1 MSTIPST
8 FNQRQINKTILGGVQ
23 ENTKVLFPVSCIVI
37 KRTIN
42 QYRGRVFKNLLAVGF
57 EKIIS
62 VEQFSPNFNTEQ
74 LSQEFPEV
82 KFLSAH
88 DKVSD
93 GELVNLGMEEV
104 TTPYVL
110 VLHDDL
116 CVQDFKFSPQ
126 LVKKLIEFDIFCVC
140 PRLMTSE
147 RQGFPV
153 RFTPKID
160 DFVFGVESSLAIV
173 DRAWTLYPYDMAGF
187 YNTDKFKFLGGFDYT
202 IVSPY
207 WQKVDLFLRS
217 WLWGEKIL
225 LSSAFSLTYFEDIP
239 SADQTSDI
247 SYLKFYLKNL
257 LPVFRNDH
265 GEIPASA
272 FFSFKSRSQCGV
284 AEALSLFNNAK
295 GWVKLNRYRFKTD
308 AADLVQNWDKEGD

>member
-116 CVQDFKFSPQ
+116 CIQDFKFSPQ
-126 LVKKLIEFDIFCVC
+126 LVIILTSSSFWAVLII
-140 PRLMTSE
+140 
-147 RQGFPV
+147 Q
-153 RFTPKID
+153 
-160 DFVFGVESSLAIV
+160 
-173 DRAWTLYPYDMAGF
+173 
-187 YNTDKFKFLGGFDYT
+187 
-202 IVSPY
+202 
-207 WQKVDLFLRS
+207 LFLLTGRRLICS
-217 WLWGEKIL
+217 CAPGCGAKRFCCHL
-225 LSSAFSLTYFEDIP
+225 L
-239 SADQTSDI
+239 
-247 SYLKFYLKNL
+247 
-257 LPVFRNDH
+257 FR
-265 GEIPASA
+265 
-272 FFSFKSRSQCGV
+272 
-284 AEALSLFNNAK
+284 
-295 GWVKLNRYRFKTD
+295 
-308 AADLVQNWDKEGD
+308 